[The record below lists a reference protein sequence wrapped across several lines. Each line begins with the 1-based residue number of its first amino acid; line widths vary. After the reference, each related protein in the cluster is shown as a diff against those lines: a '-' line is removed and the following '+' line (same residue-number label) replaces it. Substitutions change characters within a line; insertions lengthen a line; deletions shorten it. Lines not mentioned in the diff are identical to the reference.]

1 MGKDTFRTDA
11 ARSELRLGLF
21 QSYPTWED
29 AAASRARILDL
40 LTQAPELDLLVFPE
54 MCLTGFSILPERTAL
69 SPKDHEFFAEL
80 ARRRKVA
87 VGYCGNMDGKIVFR
101 LLDRDGL
108 EVGSYTKRH
117 LFAPGGE
124 AENYCSGEVA
134 PSRWRWEGWSLLP
147 SICYDLRFPYQFWKD
162 GPATD
167 LILLPANWPTARL
180 PHWQALLVARAIE
193 NQCWVVG
200 VNRTGTD
207 IRPRYEGHSMVVAP
221 SGEIVFE
228 ADEREGL
235 FVVTLDH
242 ARVAAQRNRFPF
254 FADRRE

>member
-1 MGKDTFRTDA
+1 MGKDTLRTDA

-21 QSYPTWED
+21 QSYPEWED
-29 AAASRARILDL
+29 ADRSRKRILELLPTDATFDL
-40 LTQAPELDLLVFPE
+40 LIFPE
-54 MCLTGFSILPERTAL
+54 MCLTGFSMLPERSTL
-69 SPKDHEFFAEL
+69 SPEDHEFFAEL

-101 LLDRDGL
+101 LLNRDGL
-108 EVGSYTKRH
+108 EVGSYAKRH

-124 AENYCSGEVA
+124 AENYRCGEEA
-134 PSRWRWEGWSLLP
+134 PSLWQWEDWSILP

-167 LILLPANWPTARL
+167 LILLPANWPSARL
-180 PHWQALLVARAIE
+180 PHWKALLVARAIE

-207 IRPRYEGHSMVVAP
+207 IRPRYEGHSLVVAP
-221 SGEIVFE
+221 SGEITFE

-235 FVVTLDH
+235 FIVTLDH